1 MSLGRHLLMDF
12 YDCDPLLL
20 NDDTYLEQALRRA
33 AVAAGAS
40 VLSAHFHRFSPQGI
54 TGVLSL
60 RESHLAIH
68 TWPER
73 HFAAV
78 DLFSCGS
85 LDPWPA
91 HPLLEEALQSA
102 HSTARQEQRGEWVS
116 EHHIKE

>member
-20 NDDTYLEQALRRA
+20 NDDAHLEQALRRA
-33 AVAAGAS
+33 ATAAGAS

-73 HFAAV
+73 LFAAV
-78 DLFSCGS
+78 DLFSCGAI
-85 LDPWPA
+85 DPWPA
-91 HPLLEEALQSA
+91 HPLLEEALQSTR
-102 HSTARQEQRGEWVS
+102 STAREEQRGESVS
-116 EHHIKE
+116 QRHIE